1 MTIKSK
7 KHSTIAL
14 LGLFGVL
21 AWPVCSIAA
30 LCPTNTA
37 TLRYVYK
44 VVGGSALCIGIK
56 TNGVDA
62 DIGLAANFDPEGSYT
77 GTNPWPAKFF
87 SLGLAVKPTSP
98 GACGV
103 NEGEGEDDDC
113 DDMKEADS
121 HENHDSNNPS
131 NVLTS
136 AAVAVVT
143 LPPSGLVSCSIN
155 SGGEV
160 LASPSSTEGQE
171 YDNYYELVTVPGNI
185 IVSLFSGT
193 APTKP
198 INGALWTI
206 KSTAL
211 DPLNDTN
218 PNYVLLKEICNTAL
232 NTTLSEPK
240 DFVPNNLKTKIS
252 VQNAKFKNVGKT
264 SLSCSLKAYQFT
276 QMEGDQSLIA
286 DSNGMIGLPNYT
298 EYYNQSLIPLSYTCQ

>member
-1 MTIKSK
+1 MIMNLK
-7 KHSTIAL
+7 KQNVMASLAL
-14 LGLFGVL
+14 LG
-21 AWPVCSIAA
+21 SITWSMTTSA
-30 LCPTNTA
+30 CPANTL
-37 TLRYVYK
+37 TTTYVAK
-44 VVGGSALCIGIK
+44 NIGGTALCIAVK

-62 DIGLAANFDPEGSYT
+62 DVGLAANFDLEGSYT
-77 GTNPWPAKFF
+77 GTTPWPAKFS
-87 SLGLAVKPTSP
+87 SLALAVKPTSP

-103 NEGEGEDDDC
+103 NEGEDDDC

-143 LPPSGLVSCSIN
+143 LPPSGLVSCSRN
-155 SGGEV
+155 SGEGNV
-160 LASPSSTEGQE
+160 LASPSSSEGSG
-171 YDNYYELVTVPGNI
+171 YGNYYELVTVPGNI

-198 INGALWTI
+198 VDGGLWTI

-211 DPLNDTN
+211 DPLDITN
-218 PNYVLLKEICNTAL
+218 PNYVLLKEICNTGL
-232 NTTLSEPK
+232 ITTLSEPK

-252 VQNAKFKNVGKT
+252 VQNAKSKNVGKT

-286 DSNGMIGLPNYT
+286 DSNGMIGLPNHT
-298 EYYNQSLIPLSYTCQ
+298 EYDNQSLIPLSYTCQ